1 MGALGYNLA
10 MPVPATSRLS
20 RTFEDRAEALSHF
33 FARAAE
39 APRFIAFD
47 DAGCPLDQA
56 LAVIE
61 WTQAA
66 GILHDDDFMHAA
78 WIRPDAAAAVVERR
92 DGDRRVFA
100 YFGPRMDQPYADPGE
115 CELLYDGPGVRAYAF
130 AERGHAVAHF
140 LRATQGTGAMLALL
154 GRRAPELRHV
164 RRWLEELFNGPPG
177 GDAHSTLL
185 MAGWFATSGAGCLFL
200 PGQAGDAYCY
210 SEVSIDS

>member
-1 MGALGYNLA
+1 MA
-10 MPVPATSRLS
+10 VPATSRLS

-47 DAGCPLDQA
+47 DAVGCPLDQA

-66 GILHDDDFMHAA
+66 GILHDDDLMHAA

-100 YFGPRMDQPYADPGE
+100 YFGPRMDQPYA
-115 CELLYDGPGVRAYAF
+115 YAF

-140 LRATQGTGAMLALL
+140 LRATQGTGAMLAIL

-164 RRWLEELFNGPPG
+164 RRWLADLFNGPPTG
-177 GDAHSTLL
+177 EAHSTLL
-185 MAGWFATSGAGCLFL
+185 MAGWFATSGAGCLFV
-200 PGQAGDAYCY
+200 PVQAGDPYCY

>member
-1 MGALGYNLA
+1 M
-10 MPVPATSRLS
+10 S

-33 FARAAE
+33 FSRAAE

-47 DAGCPLDQA
+47 DVGCPLDQA

-66 GILHDDDFMHAA
+66 GILHDDDLMHAS

-164 RRWLEELFNGPPG
+164 RRWLADLFSGPPT
-177 GDAHSTLL
+177 AEARSTLL
-185 MAGWFATSGAGCLFL
+185 VAGWFATSGAGCLFL
-200 PGQAGDAYCY
+200 PAQAGDPYCY

>member
-1 MGALGYNLA
+1 VKALGYNLA
-10 MPVPATSRLS
+10 MPVPATSRMS
-20 RTFEDRAEALSHF
+20 RTFEDRSEALSH
-33 FARAAE
+33 
-39 APRFIAFD
+39 FIAFD

-56 LAVIE
+56 LAVLE

-66 GILHDDDFMHAA
+66 GILHDDDIMHAA

-92 DGDRRVFA
+92 DADRRVFA
-100 YFGPRMDQPYADPGE
+100 YFGPRMDQPYADAGE

-164 RRWLEELFNGPPG
+164 RRWLEDLFNGPSAAVG
-177 GDAHSTLL
+177 HSTLL
-185 MAGWFATSGAGCLFL
+185 VAGWFATSGAGCLFL
-200 PGQAGDAYCY
+200 PAQAGDPYCY